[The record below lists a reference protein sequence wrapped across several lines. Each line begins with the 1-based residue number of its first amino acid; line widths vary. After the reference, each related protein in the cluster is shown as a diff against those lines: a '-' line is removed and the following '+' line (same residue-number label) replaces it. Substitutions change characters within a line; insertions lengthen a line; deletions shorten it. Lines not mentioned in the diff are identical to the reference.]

1 MFANT
6 KILLNNR
13 RILQLRLKTK
23 PSGHHS
29 VDNVVYC
36 DNTTS
41 RDLTLPVS
49 VSEQIKSTW
58 MRRVV
63 SIAWDVII
71 SNLCVDV
78 GLPPPCCCCCCCR
91 PLSLQATSLRIVAW
105 ATVMITTLTAVMRC
119 QWVCY
124 CRRGTRAVQP
134 RQPRVQQCPCTI
146 TTIARK
152 PVGWCHCRYKAPAT
166 PSLWS
171 PQTYHLVILQH
182 AR

>member
-1 MFANT
+1 MFLILLLQILANKIFIHFNIHSFIHSSVHANCAQIDKRFYKYQWSVMFANT
-6 KILLNNR
+6 KILLNNS

-78 GLPPPCCCCCCCR
+78 GLLPLLPLLLLLLLPRLFRR
-91 PLSLQATSLRIVAW
+91 P
-105 ATVMITTLTAVMRC
+105 
-119 QWVCY
+119 
-124 CRRGTRAVQP
+124 
-134 RQPRVQQCPCTI
+134 
-146 TTIARK
+146 
-152 PVGWCHCRYKAPAT
+152 RY
-166 PSLWS
+166 
-171 PQTYHLVILQH
+171 V
-182 AR
+182 